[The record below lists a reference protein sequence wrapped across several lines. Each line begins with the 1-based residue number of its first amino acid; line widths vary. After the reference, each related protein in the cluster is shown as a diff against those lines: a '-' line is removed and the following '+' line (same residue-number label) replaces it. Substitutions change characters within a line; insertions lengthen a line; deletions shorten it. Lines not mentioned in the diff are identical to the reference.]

1 MTETPED
8 RAQRRRERRYSRG
21 AALDWFFF
29 IFAGLASIWLAYL
42 SLTESFRIGW
52 WGLLGLIPIAMTV
65 TNWCPLY
72 ALLHIDTLG
81 TDEPHPPSSDSRGHV
96 AHR

>member
-1 MTETPED
+1 MKANIGSFD
-8 RAQRRRERRYSRG
+8 G
-21 AALDWFFF
+21 AIRFV
-29 IFAGLASIWLAYL
+29 AGIIILHFGL
-42 SLTESFRIGW
+42 RDIGW

>member
-1 MTETPED
+1 MKANIGSFD
-8 RAQRRRERRYSRG
+8 G
-21 AALDWFFF
+21 A
-29 IFAGLASIWLAYL
+29 
-42 SLTESFRIGW
+42 FRFVVGIIILHFGIRDIGW

-65 TNWCPLY
+65 TSWCPLY

-81 TDEPHPPSSDSRGHV
+81 TDVPHTASSDSRRHV